1 MPVRKDFR
9 VIQGSKSANAETPR
23 NQREHA
29 DAEQL
34 RQRAERYR
42 WLLLR
47 SRSDESSGL
56 VDDMEE
62 AISALRRLESSHHP
76 AAPRQAA
83 EYRSLIADIEGE
95 IIAALKDG

>member
-9 VIQGSKSANAETPR
+9 VIQGSKSATAETPR

-83 EYRSLIADIEGE
+83 EYRSLIAEIEGE